1 MSELSLSLDRA
12 PFRFRPRLIDG
23 FSVLGGAGRNGLNG
37 FLSSL
42 FSFNS
47 IFCPSNTVKNFSWFD
62 FLVDTFETFF
72 CSKYLNQEVGWFPP
86 SFFLESNLFDLPSTL
101 GFEQL
106 LVSDRG
112 DVLFSGSRDGD
123 GCGGG
128 RIGASGG
135 KMRPCRTQ

>member
-1 MSELSLSLDRA
+1 MAE
-12 PFRFRPRLIDG
+12 
-23 FSVLGGAGRNGLNG
+23 NGLN
-37 FLSSL
+37 FLYDRVL
-42 FSFNS
+42 YWVRQGR
-47 IFCPSNTVKNFSWFD
+47 ILPPEAPILPPPQPSNTVKNFSWFD

-86 SFFLESNLFDLPSTL
+86 SFFLESNLFDLPLTL
-101 GFEQL
+101 GFEPL